1 MIASNQ
7 KGTNGEKQA
16 NFKAKAGHFHR
27 CRIFLFAL
35 VLLLVGRYDG
45 GFASPSPFY
54 RFGRNREVLFNLRL
68 FFKHKMA
75 SVKAP

>member
-45 GFASPSPFY
+45 GFAS
-54 RFGRNREVLFNLRL
+54 LRHFTDSEGTEKCFSTFV
-68 FFKHKMA
+68 FFLNIKW
-75 SVKAP
+75 PQ